1 VNADKAGS
9 VKARLSR
16 LDRYLPEWFLLAM
29 LAGLLRGHQE
39 SSIEAALDAVPLGRT
54 SLLPAWGL
62 GAALRT
68 GLATENGTFSM
79 AAIAIAVRLG
89 RWGVSCRQALAGV
102 IGPLIEVP
110 VGFRWCPC
118 ATGEL
123 QRRDAPR
130 LDPTVAAGPF

>member
-9 VKARLSR
+9 VNARLSR
-16 LDRYLPEWFLLAM
+16 LDRYLPVWFLLAM

-39 SSIEAALDAVPLGRT
+39 PSIEAALDAVQLGRT
-54 SLLPAWGL
+54 SLPAWGL

-79 AAIAIAVRLG
+79 AAIAIAMRLG

>member
-1 VNADKAGS
+1 MNADKAGS
-9 VKARLSR
+9 VNARLSR
-16 LDRYLPEWFLLAM
+16 LDRYLPVWFLLAM

-39 SSIEAALDAVPLGRT
+39 PSIEAALDAVQLGRT
-54 SLLPAWGL
+54 SLPAWGL

-79 AAIAIAVRLG
+79 AAIAIAMRLG